1 MVNFRLINGLDLVR
15 NQHKGKLELLR
26 TWGLFRLIILIK
38 LRSCEIDNFCHC
50 RVRDESY
57 LFSSVHPAMHY
68 VVNNTLKLFVQFSW
82 TMVDAFPRSIGQ
94 PAVYHPFF
102 IAHDHHILLWE
113 TLNSS
118 TKCSLC
124 HLMWACVRIGKALI
138 PRETHPFCLR
148 FSQNQMFYLAPGLTV
163 VTAGCSL
170 IRKLRQGLRRMTISG
185 VHFLMCLLYP
195 HVAWADLWHPGSGWW
210 QREMNTVAPVFSL
223 ARWHQSWPLIGQ

>member
-1 MVNFRLINGLDLVR
+1 
-15 NQHKGKLELLR
+15 
-26 TWGLFRLIILIK
+26 
-38 LRSCEIDNFCHC
+38 
-50 RVRDESY
+50 
-57 LFSSVHPAMHY
+57 MHY

-148 FSQNQMFYLAPGLTV
+148 FTQNQMFYLAPGLTV
-163 VTAGCSL
+163 VTAGSSL
-170 IRKLRQGLRRMTISG
+170 IRKPASRIEDDHLWCPFPHVSAPDDQSEASIEVTWSVLTNERPVLP
-185 VHFLMCLLYP
+185 VYP

-210 QREMNTVAPVFSL
+210 QREMNTAAPVFSL
-223 ARWHQSWPLIGQ
+223 VRWHQSWLLIGH

>member
-1 MVNFRLINGLDLVR
+1 
-15 NQHKGKLELLR
+15 
-26 TWGLFRLIILIK
+26 
-38 LRSCEIDNFCHC
+38 
-50 RVRDESY
+50 
-57 LFSSVHPAMHY
+57 MHY

-94 PAVYHPFF
+94 PVTYHPFF

-148 FSQNQMFYLAPGLTV
+148 FTQNQMFYLAPGLTV

-170 IRKLRQGLRRMTISG
+170 IRKPASRIEDDHLWCPFPRVCSI
-185 VHFLMCLLYP
+185 LMLPELIFDTHRVWVVTARNEHCSSCL
-195 HVAWADLWHPGSGWW
+195 
-210 QREMNTVAPVFSL
+210 
-223 ARWHQSWPLIGQ
+223 LIGQMTPVLASDWPLMWGVKMAVTPAQGN

>member
-1 MVNFRLINGLDLVR
+1 M
-15 NQHKGKLELLR
+15 ELLR
-26 TWGLFRLIILIK
+26 TWGLFRWIILLIK

-148 FSQNQMFYLAPGLTV
+148 FTQNQMFYLAPGLTV
-163 VTAGCSL
+163 VTAGSSL
-170 IRKLRQGLRRMTISG
+170 IRKPASRIEDDHLWCP
-185 VHFLMCLLYP
+185 FP
-195 HVAWADLWHPGSGWW
+195 HVSAPDDQSEARIEVTWSVLTNE
-210 QREMNTVAPVFSL
+210 RPVFLSM
-223 ARWHQSWPLIGQ
+223 